1 MTVSDLL
8 CFFMSFSVVL
18 VILTFVLRVPHII
31 TQQSAIVDEYYLKGF
46 IKNVPLD
53 YFFVFVYFLI
63 GLFIIKLFKVHSE
76 SIKIL
81 IMAITTIVITSAFC
95 FYFQSYPVSKAF
107 FSRWF
112 HKAGYR
118 ASIYDMFLLVF
129 TYIIYRFLQ
138 EKLKKFK

>member
-18 VILTFVLRVPHII
+18 VFLTFVLRVPHII

-63 GLFIIKLFKVHSE
+63 GLFIIKLFNVHSE